1 MTTTQSDDPLVV
13 RAARREDMAAVVA
26 IYNDAVL
33 RTTATFDYEPRELA
47 QQQGLFDEKTRDGYG
62 FLVADDAARG
72 VLGFATYGLYRG
84 RPGWRFACEH
94 SVYVADDAR
103 RRGIGRRL
111 IAPLIEHAR
120 ARGFHTMVGVLDAGN
135 AASLALH
142 HSCGFKTFGVL
153 REGGYK
159 FDRWLDVAMVGIR
172 L

>member
-1 MTTTQSDDPLVV
+1 MTTQGDDPLRV

-47 QQQGLFDEKTRDGYG
+47 QQQLLFDEKARDGHG
-62 FLVADDAARG
+62 FLVADDPDRG
-72 VLGFATYGLYRG
+72 VLGFATYGLYRA

-94 SVYVADDAR
+94 SVYVADEAR

-120 ARGFHTMVGVLDAGN
+120 ARGFHTMVGVVDAGN

-142 HSCGFKTFGVL
+142 HSCGFETFGVL